1 MEGRDLFTLLNLKAK
16 GSTDRM
22 FGWHQR
28 GKRVALH
35 IALALHY
42 LHARKLTHFDI
53 KARAGAL
60 WRCILGGLL
69 GGKPGAGAGGMGSGS
84 WHVMGPFCLP
94 SAQSHSPCTARPDP
108 SANWEPRFWLC
119 SPRTCC

>member
-35 IALALHY
+35 IALALHH

-60 WRCILGGLL
+60 WRCILGGCLVASL
-69 GGKPGAGAGGMGSGS
+69 GQGLGVWVAAVGM
-84 WHVMGPFCLP
+84 
-94 SAQSHSPCTARPDP
+94 
-108 SANWEPRFWLC
+108 
-119 SPRTCC
+119 